1 MSKSV
6 RVARHAAY
14 FGASIL
20 ALAAVSAQAQEAE
33 VADAPGGITDIVVTA
48 QKRAQNL
55 QEVPIAI
62 SAVSSEFL
70 EQRNVT
76 SIEQLGAIAPNV
88 KIERGS
94 SNSTVASISIRG
106 STTLN
111 PALTWEPAVGLYMD
125 GVYLGKAQGSFFDVA
140 DIERVEVLRGPQ
152 GTLYG
157 RNTLAGAI
165 NIIPKK
171 PTGELGG
178 SAQISYGNYDYWQ
191 ARTSIDLPAFGP
203 FAVKL
208 SGQISKRDGF
218 AKLTPVGDSND
229 TEAGNLDSK
238 SGMVQVRFEP
248 TSNLTFDY
256 AFDYSK
262 VDQNP
267 YYTQPYAFGPGNY
280 LDPTSPLYPAY
291 GSIPYHDYVNT
302 KVQKRGSYNTDVYE
316 RSEVMGH
323 SLTGLL
329 DLGAIGELKSI
340 TAYREVEFDDQLD
353 LDGSPLPLAQSAR
366 VSNYEAFSQELQLAG
381 TTGGLNYVFGLY
393 YSKDKGSTLNPQK
406 FFFFPGT
413 AGTVYDSRYSFD
425 TRTFAAYGQ
434 VDYEV
439 TDRLTLTGGLR
450 YTHEK
455 KGITRF
461 LETNDP
467 TVPDIDVGK
476 GDVPD
481 AKFSNVTPTFV
492 VGYEA
497 TDNVNVYAKYAKG
510 FKSGGFNG
518 ETLSIVELQKP
529 YKAET
534 VDSYEI
540 GFKSRLLDNRLQLNV
555 AAFWDEKKDM
565 QISVFTGKSATES
578 FVLNAGKARI
588 RGIELE
594 AVAQPSDDLMI
605 QGSFALLDTKYKE
618 FFESP
623 GPNLPAVDYANN
635 RAFIHAPKYQIN
647 LTTDWTAWRGGS
659 WGKLNLIA
667 DMKFQDSYY
676 NFPYALTGV
685 SPGGQNAK
693 NTISPDRTVVDARLV
708 LSDLPIAGG
717 DWNVSLWG
725 KNLFNIQK
733 PLTYIDFGAGFGGI
747 TTTNFIDPRTY
758 GVTLGVKF

>member
-20 ALAAVSAQAQEAE
+20 ALAAVSAQAQEA
-33 VADAPGGITDIVVTA
+33 DTSAPEGISDIVVTA

-94 SNSTVASISIRG
+94 SNSTVSSLSIRG

-125 GVYLGKAQGSFFDVA
+125 GVYLGKAQGGFFDVA

-157 RNTLAGAI
+157 RNTLAGAV

-171 PTGELGG
+171 PSGEWGG
-178 SAQISYGNYDYWQ
+178 SAQATYGNYDYWQ
-191 ARTSIDLPAFGP
+191 LRSSIDLPAFGP
-203 FAVKL
+203 FSVKL
-208 SGQISKRDGF
+208 SGQIAKRDGF
-218 AKLTPVGDSND
+218 VKLTPVGDSND

-262 VDQNP
+262 IDQNP
-267 YYTQPYAFGPGNY
+267 YYTQPYSYYPNNIF
-280 LDPTSPLYPAY
+280 DPNSPAY
-291 GSIPYHDYVNT
+291 SGIPYDQMVNT
-302 KVQKRGSYNTDVYE
+302 SSQKRGSYNTDVYE
-316 RSEVMGH
+316 RAKVMGH

-340 TAYREVEFDDQLD
+340 TAHREVDFDDQLD

-366 VSNYEAFSQELQLAG
+366 DSNYKFFSQELQLAG
-381 TTGGLNYVFGLY
+381 TSGGLNYVFGLF
-393 YSKDKGSTLNPQK
+393 YSKDKGRVLNPQK
-406 FFFFPGT
+406 FFFFDPAT
-413 AGTVYDSRYSFD
+413 PIVDSRYGFD
-425 TRTFAAYGQ
+425 TKTFAAYGQ

-450 YTHEK
+450 YTHET
-455 KGITRF
+455 KGITRYVA
-461 LETNDP
+461 EGGVVT
-467 TVPDIDVGK
+467 IDVGK
-476 GDVPD
+476 NDPRVPD

-492 VGYEA
+492 IGYKA
-497 TDNVNVYAKYAKG
+497 TDNVNVYGKYAKG
-510 FKSGGFNG
+510 FKSGGHNG
-518 ETLSIVELQKP
+518 ETLVLSELQNP

-534 VDSYEI
+534 VDSFEI
-540 GFKSRLLDNRLQLNV
+540 GLKSRLLDNRLQLNL
-555 AAFWDEKKDM
+555 AGFWDEKKDM
-565 QISVFTGKSATES
+565 QISVFTGTSATES

-594 AVAQPSDDLMI
+594 AVAQPSDDLTI
-605 QGSFALLDTKYKE
+605 TGSFALLDTKYKE
-618 FFESP
+618 FIE
-623 GPNLPAVDYANN
+623 GGRDEAKN

-647 LTTDWTAWRGGS
+647 LSTDWTAWRGGS
-659 WGKLNLIA
+659 WGKLNMIA
-667 DMKFQDSYY
+667 DVKFQDSYY
-676 NFPYALTGV
+676 NFPYALVGT
-685 SPGGQNAK
+685 SPGGQNAN
-693 NTISPDRTVVDARLV
+693 NTISPDRTVVDGRLV

-717 DWNVSLWG
+717 DWSVSLWG

-733 PLTYIDFGAGFGGI
+733 PLTYIDFGGNFGGL

>member
-1 MSKSV
+1 MLGKMSNAARNV
-6 RVARHAAY
+6 RRLSY
-14 FGASIL
+14 FGASYL
-20 ALAAVSAQAQEAE
+20 ALAAVGAQAQD
-33 VADAPGGITDIVVTA
+33 ADTSAPSGINDIVVTA

-94 SNSTVASISIRG
+94 SNSTVSSVSIRG

-125 GVYLGKAQGSFFDVA
+125 GIYMGKAQGGFFDVA

-171 PTGELGG
+171 PTGEFGG
-178 SAQISYGNYDYWQ
+178 SAQVSYGNYDYWQ
-191 ARTSIDLPAFGP
+191 ARSSIDLPAFGP

-218 AKLTPVGDSND
+218 AKLTPVGESND

-262 VDQNP
+262 IDQNP
-267 YYTQPYAFGPGNY
+267 YYTQPYSYGVGGIF
-280 LDPTSPLYPAY
+280 DPNSPIFS
-291 GSIPYHDYVNT
+291 GIPYDDYVS
-302 KVQKRGSYNTDVYE
+302 KSAQKRGSYNTDVYE
-316 RSEVMGH
+316 RSKVMGH
-323 SLTGLL
+323 GLTAVL

-340 TAYREVEFDDQLD
+340 TAHREVDFDDRLD

-366 VSNYEAFSQELQLAG
+366 DSNYKFFSQELQLAG
-381 TTGGLNYVFGLY
+381 QNDGFNYVFGLY
-393 YSKDKGSTLNPQK
+393 YSKDKGRVLNPQR
-406 FFFFPGT
+406 FFFFDPAT
-413 AGTVYDSRYSFD
+413 PTLDSRYGFD
-425 TRTFAAYGQ
+425 TKTFAAYGQ

-450 YTHEK
+450 YTHEN
-455 KGITRF
+455 KGITRYIAEAGTVI
-461 LETNDP
+461 LDVPKNDP
-467 TVPDIDVGK
+467 RVPN
-476 GDVPD
+476 
-481 AKFSNVTPTFV
+481 AKYNNVTPTFV
-492 VGYEA
+492 VGYKA
-497 TDNVNVYAKYAKG
+497 TDDVNVYAKYAKG

-518 ETLSIVELQKP
+518 ETLVLAELQQP

-534 VDSYEI
+534 VDSFEV
-540 GFKSRLLDNRLQLNV
+540 GLKSRLLDNRLQLNL

-565 QISVFTGKSATES
+565 QISVFTGRTATES

-594 AVAQPSDDLMI
+594 AVAQPSDDLTI
-605 QGSFALLDTKYKE
+605 TGSFALLDSKYKE
-618 FFESP
+618 FIEN
-623 GPNLPAVDYANN
+623 GIDEANN

-647 LTTDWTAWRGGS
+647 LSTDWTAWRGSS
-659 WGKLNLIA
+659 WGKLNLVA

-676 NFPYALTGV
+676 NFPYALVGT
-685 SPGGQNAK
+685 SPGGQNAT
-693 NTISPDRTVVDARLV
+693 NTISPDRTVIDARAV

-717 DWNVSLWG
+717 DWQLSVWG

-733 PLTYIDFGAGFGGI
+733 PLNYIDFGGAFGGL

-758 GVTLGVKF
+758 GLTLGVKF